1 MHHIQDSTENYLEG
15 IYVLRDQLGHVRS
28 IDLANYL
35 EISRASVSAAV
46 KKMEEEGLVNMA
58 EDGEL
63 KLTIKGARVGK
74 EIYDR
79 HLTLKKLLM
88 MVGVEETLADHDAC
102 RMEHAISKETFHM
115 LKKYLQDNL
124 PDFQE

>member
-35 EISRASVSAAV
+35 DISRASVSAAV
-46 KKMEEEGLVNMA
+46 KKMEGEGLVNMA

-63 KLTIKGARVGK
+63 KLTIQGARVGK

-102 RMEHAISKETFHM
+102 RMEHAISKETFHT